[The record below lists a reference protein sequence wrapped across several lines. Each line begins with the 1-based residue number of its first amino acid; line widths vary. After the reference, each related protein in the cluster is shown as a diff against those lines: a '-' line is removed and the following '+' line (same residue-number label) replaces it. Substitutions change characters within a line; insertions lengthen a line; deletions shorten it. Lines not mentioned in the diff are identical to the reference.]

1 MNNHKINI
9 ITSFPKSG
17 NTWMRFIIYDLLFNQ
32 NQINIDNSLEIKKK
46 IPDLHNLKISNKQ
59 LILDKSL
66 ENKQIFLKTH
76 FGFKML
82 KTMSIHKVII
92 VIRHPFDVLVSLLN
106 YYEINDNQRQEM
118 LNYFCSK
125 HTLPFLERF
134 QFPSWDQHI
143 ESWINSGK
151 NYHIVKYSNLI
162 DNFEDEI
169 KNLCIF
175 LNLKIS
181 DEKIKFIKNNT
192 KFESLKKIEIKERKN
207 NQDGFFNDNM
217 KGKKNNFINKGGY
230 GNYKNFFNSF
240 EQSKLQNSFKEKL
253 EKYKKYL

>member
-1 MNNHKINI
+1 MNNKKINI

-32 NQINIDNSLEIKKK
+32 NLINIDNSLEIKKK

-59 LILDKSL
+59 FILDKSL
-66 ENKQIFLKTH
+66 ENNQIFLKTH
-76 FGFKML
+76 FGFEKLKM
-82 KTMSIHKVII
+82 MPIDKVII
-92 VIRHPFDVLVSLLN
+92 IIRHPFDVLISLIN
-106 YYEINDNQRQEM
+106 YYEINENQREEM

-125 HTLPFLERF
+125 YTLPFLQRF

-143 ESWINSGK
+143 DSWINSGK

-162 DNFEDEI
+162 DNFEKEI

-175 LNLKIS
+175 LNLNIS
-181 DEKIKFIKNNT
+181 DKKIKFIKNNT
-192 KFESLKKIEIKERKN
+192 KFESLKKIEIKEREN
-207 NQDGFFNDNM
+207 NQEGFFNDNM
-217 KGKKNNFINKGGY
+217 KGKKNNFMYKGIY

-253 EKYKKYL
+253 EKYKLYL

>member
-1 MNNHKINI
+1 MNNIKINI

-17 NTWMRFIIYDLLFNQ
+17 NTWIRFIIYDLIFNQ

-46 IPDLHNLKISNKQ
+46 IPDLHNLNISNKQ
-59 LILDKSL
+59 YILDKSL
-66 ENKQIFLKTH
+66 INKPVFIKTH
-76 FGFKML
+76 FGFELLKM
-82 KTMSIHKVII
+82 MSIEKVII
-92 VIRHPFDVLVSLLN
+92 IIRHPFDVLVSLLN
-106 YYEINDNQRQEM
+106 YYEINENEREEM

-125 HTLPFLERF
+125 HTLPFLQRF

-162 DNFEDEI
+162 DNFENEI

-207 NQDGFFNDNM
+207 NEDGVFSYNM
-217 KGKKNNFINKGGY
+217 KGKKNNFIYKGGY

>member
-1 MNNHKINI
+1 MNI

-17 NTWMRFIIYDLLFNQ
+17 NTWMRFIIYDLFFNQ
-32 NQINIDNSLEIKKK
+32 KQININNSFEINKF
-46 IPDLHNLKISNKQ
+46 IPPIHKLNFQNKQ
-59 LILDKSL
+59 IILNKSL
-66 ENKQIFLKTH
+66 NKEIFLKTH
-76 FGFKML
+76 FGFEKLKM
-82 KTMSIHKVII
+82 MPIDKVII
-92 VIRHPFDVLVSLLN
+92 VIRHPFDVLISLLN
-106 YYEINDNQRQEM
+106 YYEINENQREEM

-125 HTLPFLERF
+125 NTLPFLQKF

-162 DNFEDEI
+162 DSFENEI

-181 DEKIKFIKNNT
+181 DNKIKFIKNNT
-192 KFESLKKIEIKERKN
+192 KFESLKKIEIKEREN
-207 NQDGFFNDNM
+207 NQYGFFNENM
-217 KGKKNNFINKGGY
+217 KGKKTNFMNKGGY

-240 EQSKLQNSFKEKL
+240 EQTKLQNSFKEKL
-253 EKYKKYL
+253 EKYKLYL